1 MNVLGFGLPE
11 LIIIAILVLLFF
23 GKDRLP
29 ELFRAIGSSIKELR
43 SGLSDSKNQEASGS
57 TPVNKDDAPT
67 EGNPENRS

>member
-43 SGLSDSKNQEASGS
+43 NGLSDKNQDASG
-57 TPVNKDDAPT
+57 TAVNKDATPT